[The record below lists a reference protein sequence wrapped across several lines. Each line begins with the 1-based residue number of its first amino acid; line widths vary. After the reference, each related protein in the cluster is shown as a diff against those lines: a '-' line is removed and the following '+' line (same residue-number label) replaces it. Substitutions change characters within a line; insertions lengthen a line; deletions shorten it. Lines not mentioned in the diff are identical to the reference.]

1 MRKHKT
7 LAERFW
13 PKVEKGEGCWIWKGA
28 SLVTGYGSITLPY
41 SPVLGRPRTHIL
53 AHRASWEL
61 AHGPIPPGMFVCHRC
76 DNPPCVRPDHLF
88 LGTQFEN
95 MGDCAAKMRHV
106 VGNKH
111 PHSKLNPDAVREIRR
126 LRSEGLTQ
134 PQIAVRFG
142 VAVITVCK
150 VLKGYSWAHVK

>member
-1 MRKHKT
+1 MIVGFVLS
-7 LAERFW
+7 LALALLALVDFRRGFLFTAY
-13 PKVEKGEGCWIWKGA
+13 PA
-28 SLVTGYGSITLPY
+28 RSLFYAFNPWQLLLFAMGV
-41 SPVLGRPRTHIL
+41 
-53 AHRASWEL
+53 A
-61 AHGPIPPGMFVCHRC
+61 GMFVCHRC